1 MARTHK
7 VFLSQYAVRRWR
19 GIYLNDAKVYSIY
32 VEYITASRRKGRAK
46 GTDKKMEISKGGAL
60 VLKKMKQKLR
70 KSKRQKK
77 T

>member
-46 GTDKKMEISKGGAL
+46 GTDKKMEISKGDAEEDEAKTE
-60 VLKKMKQKLR
+60 KK
-70 KSKRQKK
+70 
-77 T
+77 